1 MELRNEKG
9 IEKRDKERK
18 KRKMK
23 QMKKFRKIFY
33 LKKKVFSKT
42 KIYIYK
48 RSKRKERKIKKRK

>member
-42 KIYIYK
+42 KIYI
-48 RSKRKERKIKKRK
+48 KEVNEKKEK